1 LKQPTILDVA
11 ERAGVSKSL
20 VSLVMREPERV
31 SEASR
36 AAVLEAAAELGYRP
50 NAVARSLVQ
59 RRTQVIGV
67 VLSDLHNPF
76 FADVADG
83 IESAAAAAGYRTM
96 LSSGFLDPARERSSM
111 ETLLELRVDALI
123 LMGSM
128 MEIRDIEKVA
138 KSLPVALVGRYT
150 DSDLL
155 DSVGVDDAV
164 GARKAVDYL
173 VGLGHS
179 NIVHI
184 HAGSAAGAPRRRAGY
199 EEAMR
204 EHGLDLFI
212 RSVAGDF
219 TEAGGA
225 KAMTELLQS
234 GDIPTAVF
242 APNDFSALGAMDV
255 IDSAGYA
262 IPGDISL
269 FGYDNLTISGL
280 PRISMTTVGQPRT
293 TLGEEAVH
301 LVLERLNEER
311 NVVRRMVVPPFLV
324 IRSTTGPPPADA

>member
-1 LKQPTILDVA
+1 
-11 ERAGVSKSL
+11 
-20 VSLVMREPERV
+20 MREPDRV

-59 RRTQVIGV
+59 QRTQVIGV

-96 LSSGFLDPARERSSM
+96 LSSGFLDPARERASM

-128 MEIRDIEKVA
+128 MEISDIEKVA
-138 KSLPVALVGRYT
+138 TSLPVTLVGRYT
-150 DSDLL
+150 ESHRVDT
-155 DSVGVDDAV
+155 VGVDDGV
-164 GARKAVDYL
+164 GAQEAVDYL

-184 HAGSAAGAPRRRAGY
+184 HAGSAAGAPRRRDGY
-199 EEAMR
+199 EKAMR
-204 EHGLDLFI
+204 EHGLERFI

-225 KAMTELLQS
+225 KAMTEILQS
-234 GDIPTAVF
+234 GNLPTAVF

-255 IDSAGYA
+255 IDTAGLA

-280 PRISMTTVGQPRT
+280 PRIAMTTVGQPRT
-293 TLGEEAVH
+293 TLGEEAVY
-301 LVLERLNEER
+301 LVLERLNEGR
-311 NVVRRMVVPPFLV
+311 DIVRRMVVPPFLV
-324 IRSTTGPPPADA
+324 IRSTTGPPRSNA

>member
-1 LKQPTILDVA
+1 MKQPTILDVA
-11 ERAGVSKSL
+11 DRAGVSKSL
-20 VSLVMREPERV
+20 VSLVMREPDRV
-31 SEASR
+31 SDASR
-36 AAVLEAAAELGYRP
+36 AAVLAAAAELGYRP

-59 RRTQVIGV
+59 QRTHVIGV

-96 LSSGFLDPARERSSM
+96 LSSGFLDPVRERSSM

-128 MEIRDIEKVA
+128 MEVNDIETLA
-138 KSLPVALVGRYT
+138 SSLPVTLVGRHS
-150 DSDLL
+150 DSDML
-155 DSVGVDDAV
+155 DTVGVDDAV
-164 GARKAVDYL
+164 GAQVAVDYL

-179 NIVHI
+179 NITHI
-184 HAGSAAGAPRRRAGY
+184 HAGSAAGAPRRRSGY
-199 EEAMR
+199 EKAMR
-204 EHGLDLFI
+204 AHGLERWI

-225 KAMTELLQS
+225 KAMADILQS
-234 GDIPTAVF
+234 GNIPTAVF

-255 IDSAGYA
+255 IDSAGLQ

-280 PRISMTTVGQPRT
+280 PRIALTTVGQPRA
-293 TLGEEAVH
+293 TLGEEAVY
-301 LVLERLNEER
+301 LVLERLNEGR
-311 NVVRRMVVPPFLV
+311 DLVRRMVVPPFLV
-324 IRSTTGPPPADA
+324 IRSTTGPPRSGD